1 MAKKKNIPSAF
12 EDAFNTLG
20 LGNPE
25 GTAEVTNIDDL
36 EAQHITHADEE
47 EKEDKKPD
55 VEDEVKTASEDTT
68 VESKED
74 DSTIPQDVLDRMN
87 SKPTE
92 TEATE
97 EETEDVSAEEI
108 TEAEQVGALFDAV
121 VESFGWQ
128 PSDVDEQD
136 RPVTV
141 EQFTDYIRS
150 VVDENSKPDYADD
163 RIAQLDAYVK
173 NGGKFEDFYSKQA
186 ETIDYNN
193 IDIDDESNQKTIVR
207 EMLKYSG
214 YSDEQINK
222 KIERFVDADVLL
234 DEAEDSLDRLKAIK
248 QHELEVYQQQQEELH
263 KQQEEQS
270 RLFYEDVSS
279 KINSLTSIR
288 GVAIPKEDKRK
299 LFEYIFKPDA
309 DGLTAYQKDF
319 NKNLS
324 ANLIESAYF
333 TMKGDALLSEAKRTG
348 ETSAANKLRT
358 IMRNS
363 GRNHS
368 SYNIEEE
375 KQRSA
380 AEIASKLFG

>member
-1 MAKKKNIPSAF
+1 MAKKKKIPSAF

-36 EAQHITHADEE
+36 EAQNIKHVDEE
-47 EKEDKKPD
+47 EIENDEPD
-55 VEDEVKTASEDTT
+55 VEDEVKTASEDNT

-248 QHELEVYQQQQEELH
+248 QHELEVYQQ
-263 KQQEEQS
+263 
-270 RLFYEDVSS
+270 
-279 KINSLTSIR
+279 
-288 GVAIPKEDKRK
+288 
-299 LFEYIFKPDA
+299 
-309 DGLTAYQKDF
+309 
-319 NKNLS
+319 
-324 ANLIESAYF
+324 
-333 TMKGDALLSEAKRTG
+333 
-348 ETSAANKLRT
+348 
-358 IMRNS
+358 
-363 GRNHS
+363 
-368 SYNIEEE
+368 
-375 KQRSA
+375 
-380 AEIASKLFG
+380 